1 MRNRLSFSLCAGLGL
16 VLAAC
21 SSGSSDM
28 APPVAATKQLKVDYT
43 ELKHSADFVH
53 ASAKLAP
60 GEQQQLNAFLDSAGV
75 TPQDHVYVEAA
86 SDDRLAAERIGSLAH
101 ALAQRG
107 IGAQALPSDDHAIA
121 PDQLLVKVERYVV
134 TPPACPDWTKSPF
147 ESHDNVVASN
157 FGCATT
163 TNLGLMVADPR
174 DLVVGRTLG
183 PEEGDPAIAGIARY
197 RAGKPK
203 DFIGAGGGGGGGG
216 YSPVTIAMPGSS
228 GGASGGG
235 Q

>member
-21 SSGSSDM
+21 SSGTDM
-28 APPVAATKQLKVDYT
+28 APQVAAPKQLKVDYT

-53 ASAKLAP
+53 ASARLAP
-60 GEQQQLNAFLDSAGV
+60 GEKKLLDAFLDSAGV

-86 SDDRLAAERIGSLAH
+86 SDDRLAAERIGSIAH

-107 IGAQALPSDDHAIA
+107 IGARALPADDHAIA
-121 PDQLLVKVERYVV
+121 ADQLLVKVERYVV

-147 ESHDNVVASN
+147 ESHDNAVASN

-163 TNLGLMVADPR
+163 TDLGLMVADPR

-183 PEEGDPAIAGIARY
+183 AEEGDPAIAGIERY

-203 DFIGAGGGGGGGG
+203 DFIGAGGGGGG
-216 YSPVTIAMPGSS
+216 YSPVTIEMPGSS
-228 GGASGGG
+228 GGSSGGG